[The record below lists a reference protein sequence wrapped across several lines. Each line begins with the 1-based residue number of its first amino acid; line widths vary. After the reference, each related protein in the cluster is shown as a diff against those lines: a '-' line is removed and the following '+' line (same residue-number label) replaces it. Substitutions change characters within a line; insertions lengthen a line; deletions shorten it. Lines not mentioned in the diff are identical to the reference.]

1 MLGQL
6 TADPRYDRA
15 ARAALATVTAGG
27 ATRPIAFGG
36 ALEQAAVI
44 EAAGRQLVV
53 VLPDGADVAGDPL
66 AGLARGR
73 IRPPDVALVV
83 TETAA
88 RAWADAGFELLADR
102 AAGSTATA
110 YLCADFVCRLPVTT
124 ADALRAQLDAAS
136 DRDA

>member
-1 MLGQL
+1 M
-6 TADPRYDRA
+6 
-15 ARAALATVTAGG
+15 
-27 ATRPIAFGG
+27 
-36 ALEQAAVI
+36 
-44 EAAGRQLVV
+44 
-53 VLPDGADVAGDPL
+53 
-66 AGLARGR
+66 
-73 IRPPDVALVV
+73 ALVV

>member
-1 MLGQL
+1 
-6 TADPRYDRA
+6 
-15 ARAALATVTAGG
+15 
-27 ATRPIAFGG
+27 
-36 ALEQAAVI
+36 VI